1 MPSDPVADRTDP
13 RAARHARSRSKILE
27 EAWVLARRHGL
38 GRLSLGELARSVGL
52 RQPSLYTYFDSKA
65 DLYDAMFAQGNEQLW
80 AEVASRSYSEHP
92 GEAVKEF
99 TRAVVAFCAAD
110 PTRFQLLFQRP
121 IPGFEPSPESYSVA
135 LRFLERG
142 RDLAAGAGITRQRD
156 MDIFTALV
164 AGIADQQVANDP
176 GGDRWLRLVDEVI
189 EMFLD
194 RLNA

>member
-1 MPSDPVADRTDP
+1 MLIVFLLTRDLLSVIVHAIRTKPTAGTRSTGRRRVGCEQRKSRAKSDGRRGRRKPSG
-13 RAARHARSRSKILE
+13 SS
-27 EAWVLARRHGL
+27 
-38 GRLSLGELARSVGL
+38 
-52 RQPSLYTYFDSKA
+52 
-65 DLYDAMFAQGNEQLW
+65 
-80 AEVASRSYSEHP
+80 EVASRSYSEHP

-189 EMFLD
+189 DMFLD